1 MNFLYKLFFVFSL
14 IFLVTILFLTA
25 ISFPL
30 VENSTIQKIID
41 IPSGTNAK
49 EIVHILEKNEII
61 GKNNYLF
68 IILIKLSK
76 LEVKLKFG
84 EYNLSPSLNMLQI
97 LNKLARG
104 EIVVYKITIPEG
116 YNSIQIAELLDKKEI
131 VEKESFLK
139 LVKYGEKSWEGYLFP
154 DTYEVPKKYGAE
166 NMLKLMLSNFEQV
179 AVDNKLINKAEQTG
193 FTMDEI
199 ITLASIIE
207 KEAKFAEEKKQISSV
222 FHNRLK
228 SGMKLQSCATIQY
241 ILGKPKEKL
250 EESDLEIESPY
261 NTYLYKGLPPG
272 PICNPG
278 IDSIIAA
285 LEPANE
291 DYLFFVLGDNGRH
304 IFSKTYEEHL
314 KNKNDKNDKNDKKG
328 AWH

>member
-1 MNFLYKLFFVFSL
+1 L

-25 ISFPL
+25 IYFPL
-30 VENSTIQKIID
+30 VENSTIQKIIN

-61 GKNNYLF
+61 RKNNYLF

-76 LEVKLKFG
+76 LEDKLKFG

-116 YNSIQIAELLDKKEI
+116 YTSIQIAELLDKKEI

-166 NMLKLMLSNFEQV
+166 NMFKLMLSNYEQV

-207 KEAKFAEEKKQISSV
+207 KEAKFAEEKRQISSV

-291 DYLFFVLGDNGRH
+291 DYLYFVLGDNGRH

-314 KNKNDKNDKNDKKG
+314 KNKK
-328 AWH
+328 

>member
-207 KEAKFAEEKKQISSV
+207 KEAKFAEEKRQISSV

-241 ILGKPKEKL
+241 ILGKPKEIL

-314 KNKNDKNDKNDKKG
+314 KNKNGKNDKKG

>member
-314 KNKNDKNDKNDKKG
+314 KNKNGKNDKKG

>member
-1 MNFLYKLFFVFSL
+1 MNFIYKLFFVFSL

-25 ISFPL
+25 IYFPL
-30 VENSTIQKIID
+30 VENSTIQKIIN

-61 GKNNYLF
+61 RKNNYLF

-76 LEVKLKFG
+76 LEDKLKFG

-116 YNSIQIAELLDKKEI
+116 YTSIQIAELLDKKEI

-154 DTYEVPKKYGAE
+154 DTYEVPKKYGPE
-166 NMLKLMLSNFEQV
+166 NMFKLLLSNYEQV

-207 KEAKFAEEKKQISSV
+207 KEAKFAEEKRQISSV

-291 DYLFFVLGDNGRH
+291 DYLYFVLGDNGRH

-314 KNKNDKNDKNDKKG
+314 KNKK
-328 AWH
+328 

>member
-1 MNFLYKLFFVFSL
+1 MNFIYKLFFVFSL

-25 ISFPL
+25 IYFPF
-30 VENSTIQKIID
+30 VENSTIQKIIN

-61 GKNNYLF
+61 RKNNYLF

-76 LEVKLKFG
+76 LEDKLKFG

-116 YNSIQIAELLDKKEI
+116 YTSIQIAELLDKKEI

-154 DTYEVPKKYGAE
+154 DTYEVPKKYGPE
-166 NMLKLMLSNFEQV
+166 NMFKLMLSNFEQV

-207 KEAKFAEEKKQISSV
+207 KEAKFAEEKRQISSV

-291 DYLFFVLGDNGRH
+291 DYLYFVLGDNGRH

-314 KNKNDKNDKNDKKG
+314 KNKK
-328 AWH
+328 

>member
-1 MNFLYKLFFVFSL
+1 MNFIYKLFFVFSL

-25 ISFPL
+25 IYFPL
-30 VENSTIQKIID
+30 VENSTIQKIIN

-61 GKNNYLF
+61 RKNNYLF

-76 LEVKLKFG
+76 LEDKLKFG

-116 YNSIQIAELLDKKEI
+116 YTSIQIAELLDKKEI

-166 NMLKLMLSNFEQV
+166 NMFKLMLSNFEQV

-207 KEAKFAEEKKQISSV
+207 KEAKFAEEKRQISSV

-291 DYLFFVLGDNGRH
+291 DYLYFILGDNGRH

-314 KNKNDKNDKNDKKG
+314 KNKK
-328 AWH
+328 

>member
-1 MNFLYKLFFVFSL
+1 L

-25 ISFPL
+25 IYFPL
-30 VENSTIQKIID
+30 VENSTIQKIIN

-61 GKNNYLF
+61 RKNNYLF

-76 LEVKLKFG
+76 LEDKLKFG

-116 YNSIQIAELLDKKEI
+116 YTSIQIAELLDKKEI

-166 NMLKLMLSNFEQV
+166 NMFKLILSNYEQV

-207 KEAKFAEEKKQISSV
+207 KEAKFAEEKRQISSV

-291 DYLFFVLGDNGRH
+291 DYLYFVLGDNGRH

-314 KNKNDKNDKNDKKG
+314 KNKK
-328 AWH
+328 

>member
-1 MNFLYKLFFVFSL
+1 MNFIYKLFFIFSL

-25 ISFPL
+25 IYFPL
-30 VENSTIQKIID
+30 VENSTIQKIIN

-61 GKNNYLF
+61 RKNNYLF

-76 LEVKLKFG
+76 LEDKLKFG

-116 YNSIQIAELLDKKEI
+116 YTSIQIAELLDKKEI

-154 DTYEVPKKYGAE
+154 DTYEVPKKFGAE
-166 NMLKLMLSNFEQV
+166 NMFKLMLSNFEQV

-207 KEAKFAEEKKQISSV
+207 KEAKFAEEKRQISSV

-291 DYLFFVLGDNGRH
+291 DYLYFVLGDNGRH

-314 KNKNDKNDKNDKKG
+314 KNKK
-328 AWH
+328 

>member
-1 MNFLYKLFFVFSL
+1 MNFIYKLFFVFSL

-25 ISFPL
+25 IYFPL
-30 VENSTIQKIID
+30 VENSTIQKIIN

-61 GKNNYLF
+61 RKNNYLF

-76 LEVKLKFG
+76 LEDKLKFG
-84 EYNLSPSLNMLQI
+84 EYNLSPSLSMLQI

-116 YNSIQIAELLDKKEI
+116 YTSIQIAELLDKKEM

-166 NMLKLMLSNFEQV
+166 NMFKLMLSNFEQV

-207 KEAKFAEEKKQISSV
+207 KEAKFAEEKRQISSV

-241 ILGKPKEKL
+241 ILGKPKEIL

-291 DYLFFVLGDNGRH
+291 DYLYFVLGDNGRH

-314 KNKNDKNDKNDKKG
+314 KNKK
-328 AWH
+328 

>member
-1 MNFLYKLFFVFSL
+1 MNFIYKLFFVFSL

-25 ISFPL
+25 IYFPL
-30 VENSTIQKIID
+30 VENSTIQKIIN

-61 GKNNYLF
+61 RKNNYLF

-76 LEVKLKFG
+76 LEDKLKFG

-116 YNSIQIAELLDKKEI
+116 YTSIQIAELLDKKEI

-166 NMLKLMLSNFEQV
+166 NMFKLMLSNFEQV
-179 AVDNKLINKAEQTG
+179 AIDNKLINKAEQTG
-193 FTMDEI
+193 FTIDEI

-207 KEAKFAEEKKQISSV
+207 KEAKFAEEKRQISSV

-291 DYLFFVLGDNGRH
+291 DYLYFVLGDNGRH

-314 KNKNDKNDKNDKKG
+314 KNKK
-328 AWH
+328 

>member
-1 MNFLYKLFFVFSL
+1 
-14 IFLVTILFLTA
+14 
-25 ISFPL
+25 L
-30 VENSTIQKIID
+30 VENSTIQKIIN
-41 IPSGTNAK
+41 IPSGSNAK

-61 GKNNYLF
+61 RKNNYLF

-76 LEVKLKFG
+76 LEDKLKFG

-116 YNSIQIAELLDKKEI
+116 YTSIQIAELLDKKEI

-166 NMLKLMLSNFEQV
+166 NMFKLMLSNFEQV

-207 KEAKFAEEKKQISSV
+207 KEAKFAEEKRQISSV

-241 ILGKPKEKL
+241 ILGKPKEIL

-291 DYLFFVLGDNGRH
+291 DYLYFVLGDNGRH

-314 KNKNDKNDKNDKKG
+314 KNKK
-328 AWH
+328 

>member
-1 MNFLYKLFFVFSL
+1 
-14 IFLVTILFLTA
+14 
-25 ISFPL
+25 L
-30 VENSTIQKIID
+30 VENSTLQKIIN

-61 GKNNYLF
+61 RKNNYLF
-68 IILIKLSK
+68 IILIKFSK
-76 LEVKLKFG
+76 LEDKLKFG

-116 YNSIQIAELLDKKEI
+116 YTSIQIAELLDKKEI
-131 VEKESFLK
+131 VERESFLK
-139 LVKYGEKSWEGYLFP
+139 LVKYGEGSWEGYLFP

-166 NMLKLMLSNFEQV
+166 NMFKLMLSNFEQV
-179 AVDNKLINKAEQTG
+179 EVDNKLINKAEQTG

-207 KEAKFAEEKKQISSV
+207 KEAKFAEEKRQISSV

-228 SGMKLQSCATIQY
+228 IGMKLQSCATIQY
-241 ILGKPKEKL
+241 ILGKPKEIL

-314 KNKNDKNDKNDKKG
+314 KNKK
-328 AWH
+328 